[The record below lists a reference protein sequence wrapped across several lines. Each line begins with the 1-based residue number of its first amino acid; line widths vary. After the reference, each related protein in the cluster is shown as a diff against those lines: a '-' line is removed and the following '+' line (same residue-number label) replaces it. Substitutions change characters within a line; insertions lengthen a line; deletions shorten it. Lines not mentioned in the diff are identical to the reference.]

1 MGGGIFTAPASDQP
15 LPILP
20 LKRVLFVCT
29 GNTCRS
35 PMAEA
40 LFRDLVKER
49 RDYQVLSAGVGA
61 YPGDSASRNTVEL
74 LRRMGLDL
82 PGFKSQQVSK
92 ELLDDVTHIFA
103 LSEGHLRA
111 IEMMFPEASDKA
123 YLVSEFAAD
132 DELRGRDVHDPFGA
146 GLDAYEETRDIL
158 LKVLPSVVA
167 YIDQTFDKQNGS
179 TQEAGEA
186 AAVPT
191 AESATPADPTVAP
204 PPAVKL
210 PAVAIG
216 TDHGGLEMKDAIV
229 ARLRSKG
236 YPVSD
241 LGTHGKGSV
250 DYPDFAE
257 AVCHRVLSGEVSAG
271 VLVCTTGI
279 GMSITANRHPGIQ
292 AALVHNVATAKVTR
306 EHNNSNVVCLAGA
319 TTSLDDAVEIVE
331 TFVSTPFEGG
341 RHARRVDK
349 MNSLRKRAADVIKQ
363 VDPAIAELIVAEEHR
378 QQNNIELIASE
389 NFASRAVQAAQGTCL
404 TNKYAEGYPG
414 RRWYGGCE
422 EVDKVEQLAIDR
434 LCQLF
439 GAKYANVQPHSGSQA
454 NAAVY
459 FSVLD
464 PGDRILTMDLSH
476 GGHLTHG
483 NKANFSGRFYEVVH
497 YGVSPKDERI
507 DYDALAK
514 KAEECKPKMITAGAS
529 AYPRIIDFAR
539 MAEIAKSVGAYLFV
553 DMAHIAGLVAGG
565 VHPSPMPHAD
575 FVTSTTH
582 KSLRGPRG
590 GIVLTNNEDLARKIN
605 SQVFPGVQGG
615 PLMHVI
621 AAKAVCFHE
630 ALQPSFRAYQQQVVR
645 NAQALANAMTSHG
658 YRIVSGG
665 TDNHV
670 MLVDLR
676 PRGLNGKLAQETLD
690 LAGITVNKNGIP
702 FDTEKITLGGGIRMG
717 TPAVTTRGMKEPEMK
732 QIAALIHEAL
742 EYRDKPV
749 ILDNIKRTVA
759 DINRSFPL
767 P

>member
-1 MGGGIFTAPASDQP
+1 
-15 LPILP
+15 
-20 LKRVLFVCT
+20 
-29 GNTCRS
+29 
-35 PMAEA
+35 MAEA

-49 RDYQVLSAGVGA
+49 PDYQVLSAGVGA
-61 YPGDSASRNTVEL
+61 YPGDSASRHTLEL

-82 PGFKSQQVSK
+82 AGFKSRQVSR
-92 ELLDDVTHIFA
+92 ELLEDVTHIFA

-111 IEMMFPEASDKA
+111 IEMMFPEAADKT

-132 DELRGRDVHDPFGA
+132 DDLRGRDVHDPFGA

-167 YIDQTFDKQNGS
+167 YIDQTFEKQQNGS
-179 TQEAGEA
+179 ALEVDSTAPEA
-186 AAVPT
+186 AT
-191 AESATPADPTVAP
+191 AYTSPSSAGFPATVTAP
-204 PPAVKL
+204 PVPVAAKPVAVKL
-210 PAVAIG
+210 PSVAIG
-216 TDHGGLEMKDAIV
+216 TDHGGVEMKDAIV

-236 YPVSD
+236 YAVSD

-257 AVCHRVLSGEVSAG
+257 AVCQRVLSHDVDAG

-292 AALVHNVATAKVTR
+292 AALVHDVATAKVTR
-306 EHNNSNVVCLAGA
+306 EHNNSNVVCLAGSS
-319 TTSLDDAVEIVE
+319 TTLENAVEIVE
-331 TFVSTPFEGG
+331 TFVTTPCEGG

-349 MNSLRKRAADVIKQ
+349 MNSLRKRAADAIKQ
-363 VDPAIAELIVAEEHR
+363 VDPAIAEIIVAEEHR

-389 NFASRAVQAAQGTCL
+389 NFASRAVQAAQGSCL

-414 RRWYGGCE
+414 KRWYGGCE

-434 LCQLF
+434 VCQIF
-439 GAKYANVQPHSGSQA
+439 GAKFANVQPHSGSQA

-459 FSVLD
+459 FSVLS

-497 YGVSPKDERI
+497 YGVSEQDERI

-553 DMAHIAGLVAGG
+553 DMAHIAGLVAAG
-565 VHPSPMPHAD
+565 VHPSPIPHAD
-575 FVTSTTH
+575 FITSTTH

-590 GIVLTNNEDLARKIN
+590 GIVLTNNEDLAKKIN

-621 AAKAVCFHE
+621 AAKAVCFQE
-630 ALQPSFRAYQQQVVR
+630 ALQPSFKAYQEQVVR
-645 NAQALANAMTSHG
+645 NAKALASAMASHG

-665 TDNHV
+665 TDNHL

-702 FDTEKITLGGGIRMG
+702 FDTEKITLGGGIRM
-717 TPAVTTRGMKEPEMK
+717 KETEMK

-749 ILDNIKRTVA
+749 ILDNIKRAAA
-759 DINRSFPL
+759 DINKSFPL